1 MNSPRDISS
10 FAKRLIARTGGFY
23 IVVVL
28 ALAQLFTTCV
38 GVLVAII
45 SVQINAGFAPDQIN
59 HIAVF
64 AGAATL
70 IRNIALLLGAYIS
83 QPAAVNRLNKWARN
97 EPFDSG
103 SSEESRAWRQIV
115 SLPWRY
121 IVVSFITL
129 AALVVLP
136 TLAYMNYSLG
146 ATVEQLIYTIFGSVA
161 AGLSIA
167 VLEVLIIERLLT
179 TARDILLPKG
189 FETQLSGVAGFRLLI
204 KFLLVVLALIVV
216 SVFFVAP
223 IGYHQTVTVLYEE
236 IGSQKVLADLQVQSL
251 VASVVTLMIGF
262 SLSLLMARSISLPV
276 GQIINTFKK
285 VEEGDLKQRVPVT
298 ATDEVGELAVYFN
311 RMISRLE
318 ELQTGLEK
326 RVADRTEQLNAT
338 IEVGRVASSIL
349 NPGELI
355 ARVVNLITDR
365 FGYYYA
371 AIFITDS
378 SNRWAELKDASG
390 TAGQTLKA
398 QGHRLELGGKSMVS
412 TAITTRQA
420 RIAEDVGAEQV
431 RFDNPL
437 LPGTRSEIALPLI
450 VGGRTIGA
458 LDVQSTQEAAFGPEE
473 VDTLQGMANQVAIAL
488 ENARLFQETQAS
500 LEELRATHR
509 LYVTDA
515 WSETAREH
523 GGFEYV
529 ASAESSESGGETST
543 VNVPLTLRD
552 QIIGQLQLE
561 GQQEWTLEERNLI
574 EAVATQAALALENA
588 RLLNESQ
595 QIALQERLLSEITS
609 KVWASNTIDGI
620 LQITIKELSRAFSAS
635 EGSISLEVRE

>member
-1 MNSPRDISS
+1 MNSPRDAIS
-10 FAKRLIARTGGFY
+10 FTKRLIARMGGFY

-28 ALAQLFTTCV
+28 ALVQLFTTFV

-59 HIAVF
+59 RIAVF
-64 AGAATL
+64 AGTATL
-70 IRNIALLLGAYIS
+70 LRNIGLLLGAYIS
-83 QPAAVNRLNKWARN
+83 QPAAVNRLNKWARS
-97 EPFDSG
+97 EPLDSG
-103 SSEESRAWRQIV
+103 GSEENRAWRQIV

-121 IVVSFITL
+121 IGVSFTTL
-129 AALVVLP
+129 IVLVVLP

-146 ATVEQLIYTIFGSVA
+146 ATIDQLYYTIFGSVA

-179 TARDILLPKG
+179 TAREILLPRG
-189 FETQLSGVAGFRLLI
+189 FETQLSGVAGFRMLI
-204 KFLLVVLALIVV
+204 KFLVIVLVLIVI
-216 SVFFVAP
+216 SVLFVVP
-223 IGYHQTVTVLYEE
+223 IGYHQTVTVIYEDISSLE
-236 IGSQKVLADLQVQSL
+236 VLADLQIQSL

-262 SLSLLMARSISLPV
+262 GLSLLMARSISLPI
-276 GQIINTFKK
+276 GQIISAFKK

-318 ELQTGLEK
+318 ELQTSLEK

-349 NPGELI
+349 NPDELI
-355 ARVVNLITDR
+355 AKVVNLITDR

-378 SNRWAELKDASG
+378 SNRWVELKDATGS
-390 TAGQTLKA
+390 AGQTLKA

-473 VDTLQGMANQVAIAL
+473 IDTLQGMANQVAIAL

-523 GGFEYV
+523 GGYDYI
-529 ASAESSESGGETST
+529 AGAESSEPGGETST

-561 GQQEWTLEERNLI
+561 GQQDWTPEERNLI

-588 RLLNESQ
+588 RLLEESQ
-595 QIALQERLLSEITS
+595 QLALRERLAAEITGKIWS
-609 KVWASNTIDGI
+609 SPNTDFI
-620 LQITIKELSRAFSAS
+620 LQTAVKELGRALRAD
-635 EGSISLEVRE
+635 EATIELKLD